1 MRRYSIALIFVFV
14 VTLSSV
20 SGIPDAFAQEGPLTP
35 PPFEQVYQMS
45 AVYTVP
51 GMNKVQVRREIIYK
65 TVDTSKGKA
74 ELKVDLYLPAGAR
87 TRHAFPAVF
96 LISGGGI
103 EAGAHDWRDAGVYRS
118 YGRILAA
125 SGFAGIVFN
134 KRYARG
140 PEGTLNG
147 IEDLRDLVRYVRE
160 HAAELSVDKDHF
172 AFWAF
177 SAGGFL
183 LAPVLDEAAPYSRA
197 VVCFYCISDV
207 DQNTWAGLEGVTE
220 EVRMRAGAAGSSAE
234 QIHRAAHPLPPI
246 FVGRAGWDSP
256 GINHTIDK
264 LVAEALAKNVLIEVL
279 NHPTGRHGF
288 DIIDPNERSKEI
300 IRRALDFLKWNLA
313 GH

>member
-147 IEDLRDLVRYVRE
+147 IEDLRASSATFANMPLNSRSTRITLRSGRFRQEVSYSLQCWTKRRPIRE
-160 HAAELSVDKDHF
+160 QLSVSTASRTLTRIRGRGLRESQRRF
-172 AFWAF
+172 ACVLALLGPPRNR
-177 SAGGFL
+177 SAVRPTLFL
-183 LAPVLDEAAPYSRA
+183 L
-197 VVCFYCISDV
+197 
-207 DQNTWAGLEGVTE
+207 
-220 EVRMRAGAAGSSAE
+220 SS
-234 QIHRAAHPLPPI
+234 
-246 FVGRAGWDSP
+246 
-256 GINHTIDK
+256 
-264 LVAEALAKNVLIEVL
+264 
-279 NHPTGRHGF
+279 
-288 DIIDPNERSKEI
+288 
-300 IRRALDFLKWNLA
+300 
-313 GH
+313 